1 MSTQESIF
9 QTVPPLLSS
18 SPRDG
23 AKLPPSASFTL
34 QMGHPPPPPP
44 PPPLPPPPPP
54 PPPSFT
60 APQPFGSLNLRKSM
74 KKLNWDTIPS
84 QRVLGK
90 KNVWTSNK
98 SERELRLDIE
108 SMEELFSQVDMR
120 ASCRRAHTTFDIDV
134 VKEPQVTILDSK
146 RSMNVGI
153 FLRHFKRPATEIVQD
168 ICQGNWLRFGS
179 GKLKELCK
187 LLPEDTELKQLQLFS
202 GNVAQLPEA
211 DQFMVQLVKVPGYV
225 QRLKSM
231 MLREEFFPL
240 MEEVKN
246 SLTVLTNAANELMDC
261 DDLHSVIRLVL
272 KAGNYMNAGGFSA
285 NAIGFRMTSLLKLA
299 DTKANKPGMNLMHY
313 VAKQAEIIDRD
324 LLTFPVQ
331 LEHLKMAARMCK
343 EEVVAEF
350 EREVKKIKEVK
361 LYASR
366 QPDLFEQENR
376 AREAAE
382 ERRKTQESMRQS
394 IRRRPTSS
402 CPQTILN
409 HEPDPSGLESVL
421 QTFLSNV
428 PGSVSRPKRSL
439 HPRSA
444 SRSQSVK
451 AKSSPQTSLKDKQ
464 SLLSEGSNCKTCKNN
479 ENTRETKRKVL
490 QRQNGMHSL
499 DEAAGTPR
507 RTKEHSCAP
516 KTPKNNE
523 YFHDNRESG
532 GSPWT
537 ILSPMKN
544 PPRNTADPKKQI
556 SHDPDDCI
564 WESVEVTL
572 VPDSTFEESLTA
584 SISSTPVNI
593 KSISHGPL
601 HRSVSVDEARKSA
614 FWFGDFFQKSFSQR
628 SYSSGSRSDA
638 LKDEGAGKATRPFE
652 NQAIKSFFKRIG
664 SRNNKL
670 GETEE
675 PSIVKSCC

>member
-1 MSTQESIF
+1 
-9 QTVPPLLSS
+9 
-18 SPRDG
+18 
-23 AKLPPSASFTL
+23 
-34 QMGHPPPPPP
+34 
-44 PPPLPPPPPP
+44 
-54 PPPSFT
+54 
-60 APQPFGSLNLRKSM
+60 M

-366 QPDLFEQENR
+366 QPDLFEQVETFLIRADAKCADVQRILKGLNSVSASVAEFFCEDPMTFKLQECCSIFHSFCTRFDAAVQENR